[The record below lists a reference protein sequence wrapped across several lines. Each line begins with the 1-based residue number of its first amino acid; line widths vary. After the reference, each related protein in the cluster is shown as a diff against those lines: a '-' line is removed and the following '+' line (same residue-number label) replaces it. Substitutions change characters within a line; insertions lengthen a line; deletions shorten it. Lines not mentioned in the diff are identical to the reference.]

1 MFDFE
6 YRPSYSIRVRATDV
20 AAGVSTETAITVAIT
35 DVGDIT
41 AEPSSVA
48 ENLPAGTLV
57 AELSNIAPG
66 IDPARHDFRL
76 VSGDGD
82 GDNAAFTLTSYFYGE
97 GTSPGEVW
105 ELRTDEEFDFE
116 DKSVYRIRLEK
127 DFDLGTLPSLENMVT
142 ITVTD
147 ADDAPTA
154 TADGY
159 TTDEDVPL
167 TVAAPGVL
175 ANDTDQDGD
184 PLHAELVGAAQH
196 GTVTLAESGGFTY
209 SPDAGFS
216 GEDAFTYRAGDG
228 SGVSPET
235 TVTID
240 VAPVADPPE
249 TRLEGFFE
257 PVEMG
262 ADVLNVV
269 KGGSTVPLTFE
280 VYRGE
285 TEVTDPA
292 ALSPFSLRPI
302 ACPGEEA
309 TAEEVTFTTT
319 GPSQLRYTDGRFQQ
333 NWKTPKAKGCYQVT
347 VSADGESLS
356 ADFRLR

>member
-1 MFDFE
+1 
-6 YRPSYSIRVRATDV
+6 VTDV
-20 AAGVSTETAITVAIT
+20 
-35 DVGDIT
+35 
-41 AEPSSVA
+41 
-48 ENLPAGTLV
+48 N
-57 AELSNIAPG
+57 
-66 IDPARHDFRL
+66 
-76 VSGDGD
+76 
-82 GDNAAFTLTSYFYGE
+82 
-97 GTSPGEVW
+97 
-105 ELRTDEEFDFE
+105 
-116 DKSVYRIRLEK
+116 
-127 DFDLGTLPSLENMVT
+127 
-142 ITVTD
+142 
-147 ADDAPTA
+147 DAPTA
-154 TADGY
+154 AADGY

-167 TVAAPGVL
+167 TVEAPGVL

-196 GTVTLAESGGFTY
+196 GTVTVAESGGFTY
-209 SPDAGFS
+209 SPDTGFS
-216 GEDAFTYRAGDG
+216 GEDTFTYRAADG
-228 SGVSPET
+228 SSVSPET
-235 TVTID
+235 IVTID
-240 VAPVADPPE
+240 VVPVADPPQ

-262 ADVLNVV
+262 AGVLNVV

-280 VYRGE
+280 VYRGD

-319 GPSQLRYTDGRFQQ
+319 GPSQSRYTDGRFQQ